1 MEESNK
7 EFIDIAAEANNS
19 TAKASMDD
27 DKMKKETEFRARTS
41 QVTNTAYYVIFNIV
55 GHFSKYTIF
64 GKRLKPQWR
73 ASNLFET
80 HHN

>member
-7 EFIDIAAEANNS
+7 ELTHISAESNNS
-19 TAKASMDD
+19 TAKASMNDG
-27 DKMKKETEFRARTS
+27 KMKKETEFRASTS
-41 QVTNTAYYVIFNIV
+41 QVTLHIMLFLTLLDT
-55 GHFSKYTIF
+55 FSKYTIF